1 MTKGRKRKPGPY
13 GGAREEVRKAFTAW
27 AESKT
32 DSFFERWDFD
42 DYPEYE
48 DAQTPAEIMAELMRK
63 NRGGPRKKLSEELSS
78 KVKAQRVAFFE
89 TGNPWFAVEAFSLL
103 VADNSDVPRWVLE
116 PLAKGFRK
124 ALDDRECD
132 LRDAL
137 GLSVEGWD
145 KTKGLVHQVPIMMDI
160 YRLVNEF
167 GLSENKAAQACELK
181 KKAHNHKTY
190 LRWYRNFWRGI
201 IRTLYPAYKPMSEFK
216 RTRFIQS
223 FPPEA
228 RRLLVKKRRTK

>member
-13 GGAREEVRKAFTAW
+13 YGAGKKARKAWSAW
-27 AESKT
+27 TESKT
-32 DSFFERWDFD
+32 DIFLDRWDFD
-42 DYPEYE
+42 DYPEE
-48 DAQTPAEIMAELMRK
+48 EAKTSADIMADLLSR
-63 NRGGPRKKLSEELSS
+63 RDRPRKKLSEELSYL
-78 KVKAQRVAFFE
+78 VKAQRVAFFE

>member
-1 MTKGRKRKPGPY
+1 MKGRKRKPSPY
-13 GGAREEVRKAFTAW
+13 YGAGGKAKEAIAAW
-27 AESKT
+27 AKSKT
-32 DSFFERWDFD
+32 DVFLDRWNFD
-42 DYPEYE
+42 DYPEE
-48 DAQTPAEIMAELMRK
+48 EAQTSAEILAELLRNQDRPPK
-63 NRGGPRKKLSEELSS
+63 RLSEELSY
-78 KVKAQRVAFFE
+78 KVKAQRAAFLE
-89 TGNPWFAVEAFSLL
+89 TGDPWFAVEAFALL
-103 VADNSDVPRWVLE
+103 VADNSEVPRWVLE
-116 PLAKGFRK
+116 PLAKGFRTT
-124 ALDDRECD
+124 LDDRECD